1 MHKYPI
7 SEHFIDFPTFFLR
20 VGLNPP
26 RSVSRVSIN
35 LNLHRGTSCS
45 RSLTVFFSLGDWAG
59 SGLNIFPVP
68 CLVQG
73 ASQEPGL
80 PGASLDH
87 CVATAWSLFAYSGAC
102 LPRVP
107 QVLPFPFCHPSAILP
122 PSFALVG
129 SGAWS
134 VEGLQA
140 CRKENTWF

>member
-1 MHKYPI
+1 MENDGTYWVGLDFHKYPI
-7 SEHFIDFPTFFLR
+7 SEHFIDFPTFFLH

-73 ASQEPGL
+73 ASQESRIARGFSGSLRRHSLEFVCLQWCLSTQGSPG
-80 PGASLDH
+80 PA
-87 CVATAWSLFAYSGAC
+87 
-102 LPRVP
+102 R
-107 QVLPFPFCHPSAILP
+107 PFLSPPAILP

-129 SGAWS
+129 S
-134 VEGLQA
+134 
-140 CRKENTWF
+140 